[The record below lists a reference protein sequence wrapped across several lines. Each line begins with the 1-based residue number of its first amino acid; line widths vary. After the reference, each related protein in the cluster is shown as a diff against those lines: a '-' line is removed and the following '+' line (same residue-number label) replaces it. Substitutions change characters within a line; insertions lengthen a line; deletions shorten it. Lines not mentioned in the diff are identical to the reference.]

1 MIEIIYID
9 TSKYTKMNTESQEY
23 KKLIVYTDGGSR
35 GNPGPS
41 ATGYVVMDENLELIE
56 SGGEYLGIT
65 TNNQAEYQAVKT
77 GLVQAVKYSP
87 KEIEFRI
94 DSLLVVNQ
102 MKGLYKIKNRDLWP
116 VNSSIK
122 QLIEDTAADVSFVHV
137 KRELNKQADQKVNDV
152 LDMQAKQRDKTS

>member
-1 MIEIIYID
+1 
-9 TSKYTKMNTESQEY
+9 MNTELQKYE
-23 KKLIVYTDGGSR
+23 KLIVYTDGGSR

-41 ATGYVVMDENLELIE
+41 ATGYVIMDDELETIE

-77 GLVQAVKYSP
+77 GLTEAIKYSP
-87 KEIEFRI
+87 KNIEFRI

-122 QLIEDTAADVSFVHV
+122 QLIEDTDAEVIFVHV

-152 LDMQAKQRDKTS
+152 LDMQVKQRSKTS

>member
-1 MIEIIYID
+1 
-9 TSKYTKMNTESQEY
+9 
-23 KKLIVYTDGGSR
+23 
-35 GNPGPS
+35 
-41 ATGYVVMDENLELIE
+41 MDDELETIE

-77 GLVQAVKYSP
+77 GLTEAIKYSP
-87 KEIEFRI
+87 KNIEFRI

-122 QLIEDTAADVSFVHV
+122 QLIEDTDTEVIFVHV

-152 LDMQAKQRDKTS
+152 LDMQVKQRSKTS